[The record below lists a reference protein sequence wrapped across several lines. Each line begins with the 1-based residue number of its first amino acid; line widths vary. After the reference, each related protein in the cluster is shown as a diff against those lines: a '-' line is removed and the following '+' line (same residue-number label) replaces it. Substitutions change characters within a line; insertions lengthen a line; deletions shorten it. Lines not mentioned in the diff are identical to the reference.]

1 MHMIC
6 LEWVYLSYL
15 GLIKFLVFEVYAF
28 YEFWKVFIKHFCPL
42 LRLSQRPLYS
52 DLWNVRRSKL
62 YWSLPSFF
70 FLFGFCLQTPYCL
83 AFKFTVTSLLSIS
96 DNNFSFPW
104 RFLKFQSFGIPMCS
118 TTVFKNLFI
127 LRLSFMFTLYLY
139 IRDFILL
146 KAR

>member
-1 MHMIC
+1 MHKIC

-28 YEFWKVFIKHFCPL
+28 YEFWKALSNISAPFLDSLSVHFIVISEMFG
-42 LRLSQRPLYS
+42 
-52 DLWNVRRSKL
+52 DLNCTDPYL
-62 YWSLPSFF
+62 HFF

-118 TTVFKNLFI
+118 TTVFKNLFKI
-127 LRLSFMFTLYLY
+127 VLHVHLVPVYQRFHTS
-139 IRDFILL
+139 
-146 KAR
+146 